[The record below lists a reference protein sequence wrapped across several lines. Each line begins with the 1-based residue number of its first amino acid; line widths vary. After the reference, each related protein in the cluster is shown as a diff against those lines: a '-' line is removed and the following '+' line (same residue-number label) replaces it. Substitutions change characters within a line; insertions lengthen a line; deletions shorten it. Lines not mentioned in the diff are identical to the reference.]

1 VRSGLGL
8 DAVRSHLAPG
18 ATGALVGPSGVGKST
33 LVNALVGEELLATGD
48 LRDDGTGRHTT
59 TRRQL
64 VSLPGG
70 GLVVDNP
77 GIRELYLWI
86 ADDGLE
92 EAFPDIAELAA
103 QCRFSDCSHE
113 TEPGCAIQAAL
124 AEGRLAQNRWQSYR
138 ALQRELGE
146 LEERLARRRRS
157 RARRRRPGAGSS

>member
-1 VRSGLGL
+1 
-8 DAVRSHLAPG
+8 
-18 ATGALVGPSGVGKST
+18 VGPSGVGKST
-33 LVNALVGEELLATGD
+33 LVNALVGEELLATGE

-64 VSLPGG
+64 VFLPGG

-77 GIRELYLWI
+77 GIRDLYLWI

-124 AEGRLAQNRWQSYR
+124 AAGRLAQNRWQSYR

-146 LEERLARRRRS
+146 LEERLARRRRP